1 MTGADTRTLRALLGA
16 KASSR
21 ATTDD
26 LQGLLLQ
33 VVFALLMIF
42 MIAYFIFVDQQKKM
56 RAEEV
61 MALNR
66 QKLTLALEKVAED
79 RRVRYG
85 LNALMV
91 QGVDGKRV
99 FDPDTLVADG
109 AFRLTP
115 AAKSAFSQGGRA
127 ALADYADRERT
138 TLAWK
143 NDVFAE
149 AAIRPEDL
157 SPEETEWFMS
167 ALGQEVEKVRLDVR
181 GVQRS
186 LATRLQRQWSGKEEL
201 FKDIRDPR
209 AIADAFKRKSLK
221 LVADEIG
228 SEVLP

>member
-1 MTGADTRTLRALLGA
+1 MTEADRRGLRALLGEQG
-16 KASSR
+16 SSR
-21 ATTDD
+21 ATTDE

-42 MIAYFIFVDQQKKM
+42 MIAYFIFVEQQKKA

-109 AFRLTP
+109 ALRLAP
-115 AAKSAFSQGGRA
+115 AAKSAFAQGGRA
-127 ALADYADRERT
+127 ALADYADRVKT
-138 TLAWK
+138 TDAWK
-143 NDVFAE
+143 TDVLAE
-149 AAIRPEDL
+149 ADVKAEDL
-157 SPEETEWFMS
+157 SADESAWFAAALETE
-167 ALGQEVEKVRLDVR
+167 VENVYQDVR

-186 LATRLQRQWSGKEEL
+186 LATRLQRRWIADPS
-201 FKDIRDPR
+201 FFRDVRDPR
-209 AIADAFKRKSLK
+209 AIADLLRKKSLG
-221 LVADEIG
+221 LVAEEIG